1 HAPRKGP
8 SRQTPVFLP
17 TNRDRWTL
25 ILLQRGRP
33 KRRADAPHAARI
45 SLVIADVRASI
56 CPTFRSLSPR
66 RAGLPRL
73 RTQRL
78 AGSEKIRLLVRLLR
92 CDHESLHRSDRA
104 LALHAL
110 HAGLRRPGGF
120 PHGLGPSGPHG
131 ASQRP
136 ERCGTQRGPGSDWE
150 AAPSFLARPPRK
162 QKHFPQNFPIAADDT
177 SPPRR
182 QRSERVSLRS

>member
-1 HAPRKGP
+1 REAGP
-8 SRQTPVFLP
+8 
-17 TNRDRWTL
+17 
-25 ILLQRGRP
+25 
-33 KRRADAPHAARI
+33 KDAPPLLMLQGFPSSSR
-45 SLVIADVRASI
+45 RASI

-120 PHGLGPSGPHG
+120 PHGLGPSGPNRGSHP
-131 ASQRP
+131 Q
-136 ERCGTQRGPGSDWE
+136 ERGGIKRGRGSVLE
-150 AAPSFLARPPRK
+150 PPPLFLARSPRK
-162 QKHFPQNFPIAADDT
+162 QNLFSKKFPTSVDDT
-177 SPPRR
+177 YPPRR